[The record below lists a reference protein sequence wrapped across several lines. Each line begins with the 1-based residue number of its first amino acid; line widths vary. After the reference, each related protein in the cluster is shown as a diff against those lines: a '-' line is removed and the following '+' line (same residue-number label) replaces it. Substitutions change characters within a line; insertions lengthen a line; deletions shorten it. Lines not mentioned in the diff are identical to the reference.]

1 MGGSVATAGGLV
13 FIAATTDSKFRAFDS
28 RTGKELWVTTLDAT
42 GDAAP
47 MVYQGRDGK
56 QYVVIATG
64 GTNRFRMLAKTAD
77 ETSDSLVA
85 FALPSGETPINQTPI
100 TRSRRPRPQIAISD
114 ADFKATGPP
123 LPEGEGK
130 EVVARICTKCHGAAV
145 FSKLRMGRDGWE
157 DEVAAMVE
165 KGAAG
170 SDVEMRTVVTYLSK
184 YFGRNSGQ

>member
-1 MGGSVATAGGLV
+1 
-13 FIAATTDSKFRAFDS
+13 
-28 RTGKELWVTTLDAT
+28 
-42 GDAAP
+42 

-85 FALPSGETPINQTPI
+85 FALPSAGTPISQTPI
-100 TRSRRPRPQIAISD
+100 THSRRPIPQIAISD
-114 ADFKATGPP
+114 AEFKAAGPA

-130 EVVARICTKCHGAAV
+130 EVVARICTKCHGTAV
-145 FSKLRMGRDGWE
+145 FSKLRMGRDAWE

-170 SDVEMRTVVTYLSK
+170 SDGEIRAVVTYLSK
-184 YFGRNSGQ
+184 YFGRDSGQ